1 MQFLNAALVAGMA
14 AVAIPIIIHLFHRS
28 KFKIVP
34 WGAMHLLEAVL
45 RKNTKRLKLEQLIL
59 LLIRC
64 SIPVA
69 LALCMARPVITGLD
83 PLLKNNKISTVL
95 ILDNSYSMEAGGP
108 ANSNFQ
114 KAKEAARQIVDNLV
128 PGSDVAVVQ
137 MAGGA
142 SMLLDEPTF
151 DLDRV
156 RGELGKMR
164 AGYGAADVLD
174 AVKVARAVQPR
185 LNHLNREIIVL
196 TDFQKVTW
204 ADPQG
209 LPAPERARIA
219 GQLAEG
225 KTPPRLTF
233 FHVGGEVTENISVD
247 KLSFNREILGV
258 GQQLRVRVPI
268 QNHGEQEF
276 RDLRVIF
283 KVDGK
288 ERSVSTTSLGAREKG
303 QVLFTHTFDTSGSHV
318 IEVIAEGDP
327 LVADNMMMASIPVW
341 DRLPV
346 LLVSGDMNPEPLM
359 GETDFVEI
367 ALRPFG
373 NAKVELAD
381 LITTKT
387 VDARELDAKM
397 LAESRV
403 VMLANVSQ
411 LNDVQLKALEGFV
424 REGGGVLVFPGNRIN
439 SAWYNTSLLAGGKG
453 LLPLPVTSLS
463 GSTNA
468 GTRATIVSQ
477 HYEHPALEMFNDPR
491 NGNLSE
497 ADIRL
502 WYKMREDTSRTGD
515 SGITVLARLDT
526 GDPFLVEKKFGE
538 GRVLSCAVPC
548 DAEWTNLPA
557 RPFYLP
563 LMQQLVTYL
572 ASKVY
577 PPRNVDVGK
586 PLVAFLPSAD
596 SGKKAILTDPEG
608 KAREIVIGTKGTRA
622 IAEFG
627 ETQRPGLYVLDAPN
641 NNRIHFVVNVDR
653 KESDL
658 SQLPDSEVQTVAKA
672 MGASVVK
679 TFNDYR
685 ALDQQRRFGQ
695 EIWQLLLAIMVG
707 LLFLELI
714 LEQVFAR
721 RRG

>member
-1 MQFLNAALVAGMA
+1 
-14 AVAIPIIIHLFHRS
+14 IIHLFHRS

-128 PGSDVAVVQ
+128 PGSDVAIVQ

-142 SMLLDEPTF
+142 SMLLDDPTF

-288 ERSVSTTSLGAREKG
+288 ERSVSMTSLGAREKG

-373 NAKVELAD
+373 TAKV
-381 LITTKT
+381 
-387 VDARELDAKM
+387 
-397 LAESRV
+397 
-403 VMLANVSQ
+403 
-411 LNDVQLKALEGFV
+411 
-424 REGGGVLVFPGNRIN
+424 
-439 SAWYNTSLLAGGKG
+439 KG

-515 SGITVLARLDT
+515 TGVTVLARLDT

-538 GRVLSCAVPC
+538 GRVL
-548 DAEWTNLPA
+548 
-557 RPFYLP
+557 
-563 LMQQLVTYL
+563 
-572 ASKVY
+572 
-577 PPRNVDVGK
+577 
-586 PLVAFLPSAD
+586 
-596 SGKKAILTDPEG
+596 
-608 KAREIVIGTKGTRA
+608 
-622 IAEFG
+622 
-627 ETQRPGLYVLDAPN
+627 
-641 NNRIHFVVNVDR
+641 
-653 KESDL
+653 
-658 SQLPDSEVQTVAKA
+658 
-672 MGASVVK
+672 
-679 TFNDYR
+679 
-685 ALDQQRRFGQ
+685 
-695 EIWQLLLAIMVG
+695 
-707 LLFLELI
+707 
-714 LEQVFAR
+714 
-721 RRG
+721 

>member
-1 MQFLNAALVAGMA
+1 MTFLNAALIAGMA
-14 AVAIPIIIHLFHRS
+14 AVAIPVIIHLFHRS

-45 RKNTKRLKLEQLIL
+45 RKNTKRLRLEQLIL

-83 PLLKNNKISTVL
+83 TLLRDKKMSTVL
-95 ILDNSYSMEAGGP
+95 IIDNSYSMEAGGP
-108 ANSNFQ
+108 ANSNFHQ
-114 KAKEAARQIVDNLV
+114 AKEAARQIIDNLV
-128 PGSDVAVVQ
+128 PGSDVAIIQ

-142 SMLLDEPTF
+142 STLLDDPTF

-164 AGYGAADVLD
+164 AGYGAASVPD
-174 AVKVARAVQPR
+174 AINVARAVQPR
-185 LNHLNREIIVL
+185 LNHLNREVIVL
-196 TDFQKVTW
+196 SDFQKVTW
-204 ADPQG
+204 SDQG
-209 LPAPERARIA
+209 LPVAERARLA

-233 FHVGGEVTENISVD
+233 FHVGKEVTENISVEEL
-247 KLSFNREILGV
+247 KPSREILGV
-258 GQQLRVRVPI
+258 GQQLRVNATLL
-268 QNHGEQEF
+268 NHGESEF
-276 RDLRVIF
+276 RDVRVIF

-288 ERSVSTTSLGAREKG
+288 ERAVTQASLGARQKS

-327 LVADNMMMASIPVW
+327 LVADNQMMKSIPVW

-373 NAKVELAD
+373 NAKVEMAD
-381 LITTKT
+381 LVTTRT
-387 VDARELDAKM
+387 IDARELDQKM

-403 VMLANVSQ
+403 VVLANVSQ
-411 LNDVQLKALEGFV
+411 LNDVQLKALENFV

-439 SAWYNTSLLAGGKG
+439 SAWYNTTLMAGGKG

-463 GSTNA
+463 GSTNS

-502 WYKMREDTSRTGD
+502 WYKMREDSSRTAD
-515 SGITVLARLDT
+515 TGITVLARLDT
-526 GDPFLVEKKFGE
+526 GDPFLVEKRFGD

-557 RPFYLP
+557 RPFFLP

-577 PPRNVDVGK
+577 PSRNVEVGK
-586 PLVAFLPSAD
+586 PLVAFLPAAD
-596 SGKKAILTDPEG
+596 AGKKAIMTDPEG
-608 KAREIVIGTKGTRA
+608 KAREVVIANKGSRA
-622 IAEFG
+622 ITEFG

-658 SQLPDSEVQTVAKA
+658 SQLPEAEVQGVAKA
-672 MGASVVK
+672 MGASIVK
-679 TFNDYR
+679 SFNDYR
-685 ALDQQRRFGQ
+685 SLDQQRRFGQ
-695 EIWQLLLAIMVG
+695 EIWQFLLAAMVG
-707 LLFLELI
+707 LIFLEMV
-714 LEQVFAR
+714 LEQLFAR
-721 RRG
+721 RKS

>member
-1 MQFLNAALVAGMA
+1 MTFLNAALIAGMA

-69 LALCMARPVITGLD
+69 LALCMARPVLTGLS
-83 PLLKNNKISTVL
+83 PLLENKKISTVI

-114 KAKEAARQIVDNLV
+114 KAREAAREIVDNLV
-128 PGSDVAVVQ
+128 PGSDVAIVQ

-142 SMLLDEPTF
+142 STLLDDPTF

-156 RGELGKMR
+156 RGELGR
-164 AGYGAADVLD
+164 IRSGYGASSVPEAF
-174 AVKVARAVQPR
+174 KVARAVQPR
-185 LNHLNREIIVL
+185 FNHLNREIVVL

-204 ADPQG
+204 SESAG
-209 LPAPERARIA
+209 LPASERSRIA

-233 FHVGGEVTENISVD
+233 FHVGTEVTDNVSVE
-247 KLSFNREILGV
+247 KIELNRQILGV
-258 GQQLRVRVPI
+258 GQQLRVRASL
-268 QNHGEQEF
+268 QNHGEGQYQDMRVVF
-276 RDLRVIF
+276 R
-283 KVDGK
+283 VDGK
-288 ERSVSTTSLGAREKG
+288 ERSVSQASLGPREKG

-318 IEVIAEGDP
+318 IEVVAEADA
-327 LVADNMMMASIPVW
+327 LIADNALMASIPVW

-346 LLVSGDMNPEPLM
+346 LLVSGDLNPEPLM

-367 ALRPFG
+367 ALHPYG
-373 NAKVELAD
+373 VGKVELAD
-381 LITTKT
+381 LVTTRT
-387 VDARELDAKM
+387 VDAREMDAKM

-403 VMLANVSQ
+403 ALLANVSQ
-411 LNDVQLKALEGFV
+411 LNEAQLKALEGFV
-424 REGGGVLVFPGNRIN
+424 REGGGLLVFPGNRIN
-439 SAWYNTSLLAGGKG
+439 SAWYNTAFLAGGKG
-453 LLPLPVTSLS
+453 LLPLPVASLS
-463 GSTNA
+463 GSTNS
-468 GTRATIVSQ
+468 GTRASIVSQ
-477 HYEHPALEMFNDPR
+477 HYEHPALDMFNDPR
-491 NGNLSE
+491 NGNLAE

-502 WYKMREDTSRTGD
+502 WYKMREETGKPGE

-538 GRVLSCAVPC
+538 GRVIECAVPC

-586 PLVAFLPSAD
+586 PLVAFLPASDA
-596 SGKKAILTDPEG
+596 GKKAILTDPEG
-608 KAREIVIGTKGTRA
+608 KAREVAIQVKGTRA
-622 IAEFG
+622 LAEFD
-627 ETQRPGLYVLDAPN
+627 ETRRPGLYVLDAPN

-653 KESDL
+653 EESDL
-658 SQLPDSEVQTVAKA
+658 SQLPETDIQNVSKA
-672 MGASVVK
+672 MGASLVK
-679 TFNDYR
+679 TFAEYR

-695 EIWQLLLAIMVG
+695 EIWQALLVAVIG
-707 LLFLELI
+707 LIFVEMI
-714 LEQVFAR
+714 LEQVFVR
-721 RRG
+721 RKS